1 MHCMK
6 DIHKCYDSESLF
18 LLLGYILNNCRT
30 LTTPVP
36 LIKCLKSIRDYA
48 FSSSPYPVIITLED
62 HLRPDLQ
69 SKVVEV
75 SFQFNFK
82 DLHFS

>member
-1 MHCMK
+1 MVFVVG
-6 DIHKCYDSESLF
+6 F
-18 LLLGYILNNCRT
+18 LRT

-62 HLRPDLQ
+62 HLTADLQ
-69 SKVVEV
+69 AKVAEV
-75 SFQFNFK
+75 NKHSYLGF
-82 DLHFS
+82 L